1 MKKLYQI
8 QMQIE
13 LHPNILALEK
23 KWLEAYKKDGEY
35 ISLHEKL
42 YQYNLLYAEVSS
54 RFHNMEA
61 TRKILKDKLFL
72 EFRHNG
78 DAKSDK
84 IAEAMARTSSEH
96 QKMIE
101 DIRVQEKYYLQLRG
115 KIKWLENE
123 IEKDKSIQIGK
134 NIERRLSA
142 PAGEGN
148 F

>member
-1 MKKLYQI
+1 
-8 QMQIE
+8 
-13 LHPNILALEK
+13 
-23 KWLEAYKKDGEY
+23 
-35 ISLHEKL
+35 
-42 YQYNLLYAEVSS
+42 
-54 RFHNMEA
+54 
-61 TRKILKDKLFL
+61 
-72 EFRHNG
+72 
-78 DAKSDK
+78 
-84 IAEAMARTSSEH
+84 MARTSSEH

-134 NIERRLSA
+134 NIERRLSV